1 MRGDMRGLPEPKK
14 NIPGPND
21 KKVILLEQHD
31 KVGGRAWVIDNI
43 IKKSN
48 IENIYLEIPG
58 DMEVGDYLVRDLK
71 EQGQRQQELEE
82 LRKDINIKDDGVFK
96 MTLNDYLK
104 KRLYHNNKFDSFFAQ
119 IYKTTFDK
127 LNTTLFGVK

>member
-1 MRGDMRGLPEPKK
+1 M
-14 NIPGPND
+14 
-21 KKVILLEQHD
+21 
-31 KVGGRAWVIDNI
+31 
-43 IKKSN
+43 
-48 IENIYLEIPG
+48 EIPG